1 MTLHSDVA
9 RYIAMGLR
17 PVPLY
22 GVAMGWCMC
31 GDRDCKDRDWG
42 KHTWDHV
49 EEQYK
54 DGKRYTPRDFLEG
67 NNVALAMGPW
77 DGGDDWL
84 VCLDVDDVGGEFYLG
99 GRFGHFSPSLW
110 AKSPRGRHLIYRVPA
125 YTPLGNWVDVF
136 ATKPGPSLDLRYA
149 RGRIVVAPSRNAF
162 GAYEWTNFVT
172 PVSLPEHVIDVIL
185 DHRRARGLPVQA
197 TWDRGRKRAS

>member
-31 GDRDCKDRDWG
+31 GDRDCKERDHG
-42 KHTWDHV
+42 KHTHERI
-49 EEQYK
+49 EEKWK
-54 DGKRYTPRDFLEG
+54 DGHRFAPRDFWEG

-84 VCLDVDDVGGEFYLG
+84 VCLDVDGVLDLS
-99 GRFGHFSPSLW
+99 RFMPRPPVTLS
-110 AKSPRGRHLIYRVPA
+110 AKSPRGEHLIYRVPA

-172 PVSLPEHVIDVIL
+172 PVPLPEHVIDVIL
-185 DHRRARGLPVQA
+185 ERRRARGLDVQH
-197 TWDRGRKRAS
+197 TWDRGRKRA